1 MGEREQEGGERGG
14 GEGEIC
20 LKTVGLFISNVFSFG
35 RRELVGFLH
44 IRNAV
49 SGAVLSV
56 GLGLYLLTLSGQET
70 TLSLE

>member
-1 MGEREQEGGERGG
+1 MEGSKESADEEDGWQGG
-14 GEGEIC
+14 GGYRWA
-20 LKTVGLFISNVFSFG
+20 VFISNVFSFG